1 MSQIKYSKVDN
12 LSFML
17 RLKIIS
23 GYIPLLLLFKHH
35 YRFSMTGI
43 QKNGKFGVTLLGHE
57 ELYI

>member
-23 GYIPLLLLFKHH
+23 GYIPLLLVSKHH

-43 QKNGKFGVTLLGHE
+43 QKNGKFGA
-57 ELYI
+57 

>member
-23 GYIPLLLLFKHH
+23 GYIPLLLLFRHH

-43 QKNGKFGVTLLGHE
+43 QKNGKFGA
-57 ELYI
+57 